1 VSSAIPGL
9 AAATKSPSPSVTD
22 PSHQAKTSKTVSPS
36 PEGPTPDGVASTGG
50 AWGVKKS
57 FLDVSNVTC
66 RCFCSR
72 CNRSAFVIMYRL

>member
-1 VSSAIPGL
+1 VSSAIPGV
-9 AAATKSPSPSVTD
+9 APVTKSPSPSVTD

-57 FLDVSNVTC
+57 FLDVSNDTC
-66 RCFCSR
+66 CCFCPR
-72 CNRSAFVIMYRL
+72 CNLSAFVIMYRL